1 MNDKQYKR
9 LIMSYTAI
17 LILMTFG
24 IWDDITT
31 GRTFS
36 LWLHIITVVLVL
48 GAWWSIQKSR
58 NKSN

>member
-9 LIMSYTAI
+9 LIMGYTAI

>member
-9 LIMSYTAI
+9 LIMGYTAI

-36 LWLHIITVVLVL
+36 LAALFPFV
-48 GAWWSIQKSR
+48 
-58 NKSN
+58 